1 MASIILYLGDTALAG
16 AASYLGGVMTHAG
29 LKFEY
34 RPSDAALRP
43 EDVATP
49 HALYILSDYPA
60 KMIAQPLQ
68 QRIVEHVARGA
79 GLLMLGGWETYCGL
93 GGDWAGTPI
102 AEILPVEIATTD
114 DRRNCDDL
122 VLVHC
127 QQETHPAVA
136 GLPWTDRPPIIGG
149 FNEVRAKPTGETLLT
164 ARRFRATFAGDAV
177 QLAPGSVHPLLV
189 VGVHGHGRTAALTT
203 DLAPHW
209 VGPLVD
215 WGDRRVQARAPGAGE
230 IEVGDL
236 YARFVEQVLRWTLQP

>member
-1 MASIILYLGDTALAG
+1 MASTILYLGDTALNG
-16 AASYLGGVMTHAG
+16 AAAYLAGVMTHAG

-34 RPSDAALRP
+34 RPSDAALRI

-49 HALYILSDYPA
+49 HSLYILSDYAA

-68 QRIVEHVARGA
+68 ERIVEQVARGA

-102 AEILPVEIATTD
+102 AGILPVEIGTKD

-127 QQETHPAVA
+127 EKLSHPAVS

-149 FNEVRAKPTGETLLT
+149 FNEVRAKSTGEVLLT
-164 ARRFRATFAGDAV
+164 ARRFRAKHAGDSV
-177 QLAPGSVHPLLV
+177 QLTPGSIHPLLV

-203 DLAPHW
+203 DVAPHW

-215 WGDRRVQARAPGAGE
+215 WGEQRVQAHAPGSSE

-236 YARFVEQVLRWTLQP
+236 YARFVTQVVKWTMQS

>member
-1 MASIILYLGDTALAG
+1 MANTILYLGDTALAG
-16 AASYLGGVMTHAG
+16 AAAYLAGVMTRAG

-34 RPSDAALRP
+34 RPSDAALRI

-49 HALYILSDYPA
+49 HALYILSDYAA
-60 KMIAQPLQ
+60 KMIAAPLQ
-68 QRIVEHVARGA
+68 ERIVEHVARGA

-102 AEILPVEIATTD
+102 AGILPVEIATSD

-127 QQETHPAVA
+127 ENEQHPITL
-136 GLPWTDRPPIIGG
+136 GLPWLDRPPIIGG
-149 FNEVRAKPTGETLLT
+149 FNEVRARPAGELLLT
-164 ARRFRATFAGDAV
+164 ARRFRATFSGDSV
-177 QLAPGSVHPLLV
+177 QLAAGTVHPLLV

-203 DLAPHW
+203 DVAPHW

-215 WGDRRVQARAPGAGE
+215 WGDRRLQAQAPGSWE

-236 YARFVEQVLRWTLQP
+236 YARFVTQLVTWTLQR